1 MTPSTRTIYS
11 LKKEHLQDMLDR
23 LVNWDQSVDSA
34 QDVLD
39 QNQATIEDIIELD
52 KNLSSDEMSE
62 FTENNRQLIEQV
74 ISVQEQLITIIKTES
89 HELSKQMKQV
99 NKRDKVVSHYMDKEE
114 SLFVDREV

>member
-1 MTPSTRTIYS
+1 MTPSTSTIFT
-11 LKKEHLQDMLDR
+11 LKKEHLQEMLDR

-39 QNQATIEDIIELD
+39 QNQASIEDIIELD

>member
-1 MTPSTRTIYS
+1 MTPSTSTIFT
-11 LKKEHLQDMLDR
+11 LKKEHLQEMFDR
-23 LVNWDQSVDSA
+23 LVNWDQSVDSS

-39 QNQATIEDIIELD
+39 QNQASIEDIIELD